1 MGSHMT
7 RRTLLKNAA
16 LAPATV
22 VVAQGMMGGAS
33 AANNYG
39 NIRPQGSNDN
49 GILLGWA
56 PAGQLHPPW
65 PVDLLRL
72 PSGYGNMQWF
82 GIPVQNQYFSIQT
95 RYTAL
100 GQFYLTMN
108 SDNAGQPVWMAA
120 WNESQKWA
128 QLWIPIKWS
137 ANHYSFE
144 TNNGNILQ
152 AVNLNQAPSQ
162 VIVGSWPER
171 NTNSPQPKTLGQ
183 IWLISA

>member
-1 MGSHMT
+1 MHSHTT
-7 RRTLLKNAA
+7 RRTLLKNAV
-16 LAPATV
+16 LASATV
-22 VVAQGMMGGAS
+22 VVAQGMRGAS

-49 GILLGWA
+49 NILLGWA
-56 PAGQLHPPW
+56 PVGQQHPPW

-72 PSGYGNMQWF
+72 PSSYGNMQWF
-82 GIPVQNQYFSIQT
+82 GNPVQNQYFSLQT

-120 WNESQKWA
+120 WNASQEFA
-128 QLWIPIKWS
+128 QLWIPIQWS
-137 ANHYSFE
+137 ANHYSFA
-144 TNNGNILQ
+144 TKNGNILQ
-152 AVNLNQAPSQ
+152 AVNVNQAPAQ
-162 VIVGSWPER
+162 VIVGSWPEG
-171 NTNSPQPKTLGQ
+171 NTNTPQPKTPGQ